1 MSGLPDP
8 TFTWVRAVL
17 GRGTRV
23 LAIDPLPGA
32 SHTNHR
38 VSAETMSGAR
48 LDLLLRR
55 FTDFERLTSD
65 PWYSPVDELAAIR
78 ALAEVDLPV
87 PRLVAEDARADA
99 CDVPTLL
106 LTWLDGETP
115 EAPADLEAFARGL
128 AEPLPAIHAAEAPP
142 GMRVYEPYFAS
153 DGIAAAD
160 LRPPAWAVEPRTWE
174 RAFEV
179 VAAAPPQAPMRFI
192 HRDYHH
198 GNTVWRDGR
207 LTGIVDWTT
216 GCLGP
221 PGIDLAQARINL
233 AWDHDQGTA
242 DAFLRAW
249 RALGADAGA
258 EHPYWDLLD
267 AIDWL
272 GDGTADPDDDVEALR
287 RYESF
292 VARALAEL
300 G

>member
-1 MSGLPDP
+1 MSEIPEATLAWIQG
-8 TFTWVRAVL
+8 AL
-17 GRGTRV
+17 GPGSHV
-23 LAIDPLPGA
+23 LASSRLPPA

-38 VSAETMSGAR
+38 LRVETPDGSH

-55 FTDFERLTSD
+55 FTNAERLASD
-65 PWYSPVDELAAIR
+65 PWYSPRDELGAIR
-78 ALAEVDLPV
+78 TLAQVDLPV
-87 PRLVAEDARADA
+87 PRLVAEDVGADA
-99 CDVPTLL
+99 CDVPALL
-106 LTWLDGETP
+106 LTWLPGSTP
-115 EAPADLEAFARGL
+115 DEPADLEAFTRDL
-128 AEPLPAIHAAEAPP
+128 AEPLPAVHAAAAPP
-142 GMRVYEPYFAS
+142 GMRVYEPYFVS
-153 DGIAAAD
+153 DGTRVAG
-160 LRPPAWAVEPRTWE
+160 LRPPAWAFQVRTWE

-179 VAAAPPQAPMRFI
+179 VAAGRPESPICFI

-233 AWDHDQGTA
+233 AWDHDQETA

-249 RALGADAGA
+249 RALEPGMDAD
-258 EHPYWDLLD
+258 PYWDVLD
-267 AIDWL
+267 AVDWL
-272 GDGTADPDDDVEALR
+272 GDGSPDPDVEPAALR
-287 RYESF
+287 RYETF